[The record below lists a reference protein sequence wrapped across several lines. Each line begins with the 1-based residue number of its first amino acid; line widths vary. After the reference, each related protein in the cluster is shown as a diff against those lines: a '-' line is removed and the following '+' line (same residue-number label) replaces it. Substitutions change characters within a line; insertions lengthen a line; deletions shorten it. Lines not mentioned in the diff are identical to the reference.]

1 MVKKEPIFSVYLLAF
16 VCMGVYGL
24 STAKTIQTSLYSF
37 YHIST
42 ILMVFL
48 AFFAAFLHRDAP
60 LRIQFL
66 IWTGAIL
73 YLLFSI
79 VDLIETIFIDD
90 PQLIYLNSSL
100 VELIHYDGLGLY
112 IIHNPIFNIIIFAIL
127 LVALALVLEFKTSS
141 LEMSDEPLTP
151 SPLKQNL
158 SSQISRVL
166 RFNSSNIAIDYIR
179 LTKPRLMWL
188 LSLVALSGMAVSS
201 GPSLSL
207 SDVFLTLLGG
217 VLAIGASG
225 TFNHLLESE
234 VDKNMV
240 RTSNRPLATSRI
252 NRSNAWFFGI
262 FLTLGSFFIFNLLN
276 FYAAILGLAAII
288 YYSVV
293 YTLIL
298 KPNTVQNTVIGGIAG
313 SFPVIIGSVAV
324 TNTIG
329 LNVIILALI
338 IFFWTPAHFYNLALA
353 YKTDFKNAGLPMF
366 PVVHGDSETKKHI
379 IFYTGSTLILIF
391 LFLINNGFTWFL
403 FCINIIFSTIFL
415 LAIIKLHYNPSRKT
429 AMNSFLASNIYLG
442 MLLLAI
448 IVESLM

>member
-1 MVKKEPIFSVYLLAF
+1 MVKKEQTFPVYLLAF
-16 VCMGVYGL
+16 ACIGIYGL

-48 AFFAAFLHRDAP
+48 TFFVAFLHRDVP
-60 LRIQFL
+60 LRAQLL
-66 IWTGAIL
+66 IWAGAIL

-79 VDLIETIFIDD
+79 VDLIETIYIDD
-90 PQLIYLNSSL
+90 SQLIYLNSL
-100 VELIHYDGLGLY
+100 LTELIPYDGLGLY
-112 IIHNPIFNIIIFAIL
+112 VIHNPIFNIIIFSIL

-141 LEMSDEPLTP
+141 LEMLDEPIIL
-151 SPLKQNL
+151 SSSKQNL
-158 SSQISRVL
+158 LSQLPQIL
-166 RFNSSNIAIDYIR
+166 RFNSSNIAIDYLR

-188 LSLVALSGMAVSS
+188 LCLVALSGMAVSS
-201 GPSLSL
+201 GPYLSI

-234 VDKNMV
+234 SDKNMV
-240 RTSNRPLATSRI
+240 RTSNRPLVNSRI
-252 NRSNAWFFGI
+252 NRSHAWIFGI
-262 FLTLGSFFIFNLLN
+262 FLTLSSFFIFNLMN
-276 FYAAILGLAAII
+276 FYAAVLGLTAIV

-298 KPNTVQNTVIGGIAG
+298 KPNTVQNTVIGGLAG

-366 PVVHGDSETKKHI
+366 PVVHGDSATKKHI
-379 IFYTGSTLILIF
+379 IFYTGATLIFIF

-403 FCINIIFSTIFL
+403 FSINIVFSTIFL
-415 LAIIKLHYNPSRKT
+415 LAIIKLHYDPSRKS

-442 MLLLAI
+442 MLLVAI
-448 IVESLM
+448 IVESLL